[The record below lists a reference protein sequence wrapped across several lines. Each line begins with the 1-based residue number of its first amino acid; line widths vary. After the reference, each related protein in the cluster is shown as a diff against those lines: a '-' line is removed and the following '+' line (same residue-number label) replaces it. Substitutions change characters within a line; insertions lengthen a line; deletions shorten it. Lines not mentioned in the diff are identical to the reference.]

1 MKIKTHTQYKII
13 NKNYLRYVS
22 ITLCFPASNGCEFG
36 EKASILD
43 YWLILRPEISF
54 WGKTI
59 VVAMVTK
66 MVAMVTIVVAKGMEP
81 VAMEFMAVA

>member
-1 MKIKTHTQYKII
+1 MKRLQFWI
-13 NKNYLRYVS
+13 
-22 ITLCFPASNGCEFG
+22 
-36 EKASILD
+36 

-54 WGKTI
+54 WGKII

-66 MVAMVTIVVAKGMEP
+66 MVAMVTIVVAMGMEP